1 MQKVFESCPKY
12 VHNRLN
18 QMEEAIF
25 LISYFLC
32 IRGVQSSLCSVW
44 DWIVNWLTLSKQ
56 EILKLIKEMSLSN
69 LDKTR
74 VRLFFFFFFFLSH
87 CTVNTLGACHR
98 LV

>member
-12 VHNRLN
+12 VYKQLN

-25 LISYFLC
+25 LISYFLY

-69 LDKTR
+69 LDKGR
-74 VRLFFFFFFFLSH
+74 VRLFLNFFL
-87 CTVNTLGACHR
+87 TAL
-98 LV
+98 